1 MKPSTLFELFYSNK
15 PCFWFVEI
23 YLLLFQS
30 VQHLWLQDTC
40 RNILIVLKVIINN
53 MNVINFTCM
62 TYELVLYFNH
72 FWGLS
77 GRLTIR
83 ELHENKVLKVYLKD
97 IVVMILVYKY
107 C

>member
-1 MKPSTLFELFYSNK
+1 
-15 PCFWFVEI
+15 
-23 YLLLFQS
+23 
-30 VQHLWLQDTC
+30 
-40 RNILIVLKVIINN
+40 
-53 MNVINFTCM
+53 M
-62 TYELVLYFNH
+62 THERVLYFNH
-72 FWGLS
+72 SRGLV